1 MHSGKDQ
8 RKRIANQQNSVQ
20 GTSQNKVLAL
30 PKCRLVYSRVL
41 FSGHSLNLILQQSCD
56 VERSYLLASNS
67 PLCWGRLDIHFNGSN
82 NCLLVF
88 HLRLFMDHK
97 NQHLHLRR
105 SCGPSNHLSQDW
117 FTGPVVTGS
126 RGSALLSIAV
136 RNSCNAD
143 DTLSVFWSSSSSSC
157 MQSHRPHQSSNAENI
172 TTLVRMEDYKSLN
185 NKYILP
191 AVHNYILRKKFWQIW
206 HTMSRMKGEEM

>member
-88 HLRLFMDHK
+88 HLRLLPWITKTSICICADLVDL
-97 NQHLHLRR
+97 QTTYPRTD
-105 SCGPSNHLSQDW
+105 SQ
-117 FTGPVVTGS
+117 V
-126 RGSALLSIAV
+126 
-136 RNSCNAD
+136 
-143 DTLSVFWSSSSSSC
+143 
-157 MQSHRPHQSSNAENI
+157 Q
-172 TTLVRMEDYKSLN
+172 
-185 NKYILP
+185 
-191 AVHNYILRKKFWQIW
+191 
-206 HTMSRMKGEEM
+206 